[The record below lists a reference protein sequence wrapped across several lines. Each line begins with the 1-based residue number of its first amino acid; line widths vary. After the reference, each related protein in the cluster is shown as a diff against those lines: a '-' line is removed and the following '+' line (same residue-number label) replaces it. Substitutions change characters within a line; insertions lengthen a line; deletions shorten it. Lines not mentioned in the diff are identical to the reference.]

1 MPIGRP
7 ITRWSGITRSAWGV
21 VDGPA
26 EGPLDEPFEW
36 ASVTKLATALAVLIA
51 CEEGTLAL
59 DGPCGPPGATV
70 RHLLAHA
77 GGYDFDSDAVLAAP
91 ATRRIYSNSGYEVLA
106 SSLADAAAMP
116 FEQYLRDGV
125 LAPLGMTSTE
135 LRGSPAAGLVG
146 PLRDLLLLAA
156 ELRSPTLVTT
166 SMRDVQY
173 PGLAGVLPGFGRQD
187 PNDWGLGPEVRGS
200 KSPHWTGT
208 TNSPATFGHFGAAG
222 SFLWIDTVA
231 GVAACYL
238 GDRPFGDWAAREWPA
253 LSDRIL
259 RS

>member
-1 MPIGRP
+1 MG
-7 ITRWSGITRSAWGV
+7 SHVAAWGV

-26 EGPLDEPFEW
+26 SGPVDEPFEW
-36 ASVTKLATALAVLIA
+36 ASVTKLATALAAVVA

-70 RHLLAHA
+70 RDLLAHA
-77 GGYDFDSDAVLAAP
+77 AGYDFDTPAVLAAP
-91 ATRRIYSNSGYEVLA
+91 RTRRIYSNTGYEVLA
-106 SSLADAAAMP
+106 AALAEAAAMP
-116 FEQYLRDGV
+116 FETYLREAV
-125 LAPLGMTSTE
+125 LDPLGMSSTV

-146 PLRDLLLLAA
+146 PLRDLLLLAR
-156 ELRSPTLVTT
+156 ELQAPTLVTT
-166 SMRDVQY
+166 PMGEVQH

-187 PNDWGLGPEVRGS
+187 PNDWGLGPEVRGR
-200 KSPHWTGT
+200 KSPHWTGSA
-208 TNSPATFGHFGAAG
+208 NSPATFGHFGAAG
-222 SFLWIDTVA
+222 SFLWVDPVA
-231 GVAACYL
+231 GIAACYL